1 MADIK
6 VFAENLED
14 STKEQIEEISSCPA
28 FEGAKIRIMPDAHK
42 GKGCVIGFTANLGD
56 KVIPNLVGSTSDAG
70 CIVCRL
76 RRPLRATTSFSSI
89 AM

>member
-14 STKEQIEEISSCPA
+14 STKEQIEEISSCSA

-56 KVIPNLVGSTSDAG
+56 KACGDHCA
-70 CIVCRL
+70 
-76 RRPLRATTSFSSI
+76 RRPHSVQSRCEARGAHGL
-89 AM
+89 